1 MHWGIRRYQ
10 NSDGS
15 LTPAGKKRYGI
26 EDGKVKYKIK
36 AQSPFEKQKAKLT
49 EKEQRMTEKEEI
61 ERRKN
66 ELNERLKNL
75 KNLGKS
81 KETLQKQRKPDTDKK
96 RNPKDMSD
104 DELRNFINRYNLEQ
118 QYNKIINS
126 NETKSGSKV
135 VKDILAKSATTVATK
150 YVTKAMESAVE
161 EILKKNRRRGNGTG
175 SSGGSSG
182 SGGSS

>member
-1 MHWGIRRYQ
+1 MRWGIRRYQ

-15 LTPAGKKRYGI
+15 LTAAGRKRYGV
-26 EDGKVKYKIK
+26 DDRKAKYKIK
-36 AQSPFEKQKAKLT
+36 TQSPFEKQKAKLT
-49 EKEQRMTEKEEI
+49 AREQRMSEKEEI
-61 ERRKN
+61 QRRKN
-66 ELNERLKNL
+66 ELKERQRNL

-81 KETLQKQRKPDTDKK
+81 KETIQKERKPDTDKK
-96 RNPKDMSD
+96 RNAKDLSD

-118 QYNKIINS
+118 QYNKIVNS
-126 NETKSGSKV
+126 KDIKSGSTI
-135 VKDILAKSATTVATK
+135 VKNILAKSATAVATK

-161 EILKKNRRRGNGTG
+161 EMLKKNRRGGSG